1 MKFCDRS
8 VVSKMLEGKSVAIV
22 GSGPSSLENAIGFV
36 DSHQVVVRAN
46 NYKTGPRQGLKTHV
60 FYSFFGRSIKK
71 KKFELQ
77 RDGVKLCMCKCP
89 NAKFIESDWHD
100 RNGKYNGVDFRYIYA
115 LRKGFWFCDTYVP
128 TVDEFM
134 RGFNLLNQHV
144 PTTGFSALLD
154 VLSYNPRSVY
164 MTGFDFFRSGIH
176 NVNEP
181 WKKINNDDP
190 IGHVPELEL
199 QWLKANYQALNIKL
213 DKKLLAMV
221 NEGSE

>member
-1 MKFCDRS
+1 
-8 VVSKMLEGKSVAIV
+8 MLEGKSVAIV

-46 NYKTGPRQGLKTHV
+46 NYKTGPRQGFKTHV

-115 LRKGFWFCDTYVP
+115 LRKGFWFCNTYVP

-154 VLSYNPRSVY
+154 VLSYKPRSVY

-199 QWLKANYQALNIKL
+199 QWLKANYQALNINL

-221 NEGSE
+221 NEGTE

>member
-1 MKFCDRS
+1 
-8 VVSKMLEGKSVAIV
+8 
-22 GSGPSSLENAIGFV
+22 
-36 DSHQVVVRAN
+36 
-46 NYKTGPRQGLKTHV
+46 
-60 FYSFFGRSIKK
+60 
-71 KKFELQ
+71 
-77 RDGVKLCMCKCP
+77 MCKCP

-154 VLSYNPRSVY
+154 VLSYKPRSVY

-221 NEGSE
+221 NEGTE